1 MKIGEL
7 AVRSGLSAHTLRYY
21 ERIGLVPRAHRDGSH
36 QRDYD
41 PAILAWIEF
50 LQRLK
55 TTGMPLKDMLRYA
68 KLREKGI
75 ATELDRQKL
84 LETHRATVT
93 AHITELQ
100 SCVAIL
106 DSKITTYASA
116 IKQKEKT
123 HAKTRQT

>member
-1 MKIGEL
+1 L
-7 AVRSGLSAHTLRYY
+7 
-21 ERIGLVPRAHRDGSH
+21 PRAHRDRSH

-41 PAILAWIEF
+41 AAILAWIEF

-84 LETHRATVT
+84 LETHRATVM
-93 AHITELQ
+93 AHIAELQ
-100 SCVAIL
+100 SCVAAL
-106 DSKITTYASA
+106 DSKIATYVDA
-116 IKQKEKT
+116 IKQKEKA
-123 HAKTRQT
+123 HAKTRRT